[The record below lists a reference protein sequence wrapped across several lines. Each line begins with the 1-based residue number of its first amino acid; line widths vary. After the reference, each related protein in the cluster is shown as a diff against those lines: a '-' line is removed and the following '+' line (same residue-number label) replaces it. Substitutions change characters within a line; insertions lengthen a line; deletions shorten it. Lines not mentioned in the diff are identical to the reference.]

1 MNFRLPSNAGYDT
14 LEGAILRPVRINGE
28 QCLLL
33 ELRTTGTDFARD
45 ASPAGKVV
53 EDYAFR
59 LPQVVVLRDR
69 MEDLLDHLHRWQ
81 DTQEDFGVDLEPE
94 GHNATC
100 TMEVGMR
107 DDMNCGPYKPAFT
120 LYYSSV
126 KTRAEVTFVVDPSCL
141 LEWTETMER
150 ALEQASPARSRPPIS
165 SR

>member
-14 LEGAILRPVRINGE
+14 LEGAILRPVRINDE
-28 QCLLL
+28 PCLLL
-33 ELRTTGTDFARD
+33 ELRTTGTYFSRD
-45 ASPAGKVV
+45 RSPAGKVV

-69 MEDLLDHLHRWQ
+69 MEDLLDHLRHWQ
-81 DTQEDFGVDLEPE
+81 VTQEDFGVDLEPE
-94 GHNATC
+94 GHEATC

-107 DDMNCGPYKPAFT
+107 EGMHCGPYKPAFT

-126 KTRAEVTFVVDPSCL
+126 KTRVEVTFVVDPSCL
-141 LEWTETMER
+141 LEWAETMER
-150 ALEQASPARSRPPIS
+150 ALELASPARRRPPIS